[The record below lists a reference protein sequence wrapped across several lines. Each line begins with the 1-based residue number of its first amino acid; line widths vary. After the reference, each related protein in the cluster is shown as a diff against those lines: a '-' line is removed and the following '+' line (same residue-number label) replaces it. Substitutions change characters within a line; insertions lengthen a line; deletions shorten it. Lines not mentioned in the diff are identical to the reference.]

1 MSSESGAD
9 VRTESPTAIAPETAA
24 PCGFDCVVSREA
36 AWTVLAPG
44 FATSNRRKTDPQIMA
59 VFPPVR
65 FSSSS
70 APSAAVIRIE

>member
-36 AWTVLAPG
+36 MD
-44 FATSNRRKTDPQIMA
+44 S
-59 VFPPVR
+59 
-65 FSSSS
+65 
-70 APSAAVIRIE
+70 PSARVRNIESS